1 MQYIVIA
8 HDYKDKDAL
17 NRRMK
22 AREDHMALGDKMVAE
37 GKALYGVALFDD
49 QGSMNGSVYVVDF
62 PSKKEL
68 DEWIKIEPYVI
79 GKVWEKIKI
88 TPCKVGPSFIN
99 K

>member
-8 HDYKDKDAL
+8 RDYKDKDAL

-22 AREDHMALGDKMVAE
+22 VREDHITLGDKMVAE

-49 QGSMNGSVYVVDF
+49 EGNMNGSVYVVDF
-62 PSKKEL
+62 PTREEV
-68 DEWIKIEPYVI
+68 DEWIKIEPYVV
-79 GKVWEKIKI
+79 GKVWEKIEI
-88 TPCKVGPSFIN
+88 IPCKVGPSFIN